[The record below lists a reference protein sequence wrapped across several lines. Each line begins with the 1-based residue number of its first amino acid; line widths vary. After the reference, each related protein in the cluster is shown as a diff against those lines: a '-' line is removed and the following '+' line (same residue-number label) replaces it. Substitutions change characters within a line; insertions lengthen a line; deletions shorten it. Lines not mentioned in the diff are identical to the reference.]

1 MDFTLSVFKSMLTAL
16 QDSGNTFLTVT
27 EFSRNKK
34 QDSFPQIILRHDIDK
49 KPKNSLITARIE
61 HGLGIIGTYYFRII
75 PGSYS
80 ESIIKEID
88 SLGHEIGYHYED
100 LQLARQKTKD
110 KSRRSKVESRKSGSN
125 GEEEMAAMAIDSFRG
140 NLARLRDIVPVD
152 TICMHGSPL
161 SPADSRVLWKYYDYR
176 TMGIIA
182 EPYFD
187 FSLEDMLYLTDT
199 GRRWDGS
206 SVSIRDRGFIREE
219 GYYAGW
225 KRRPVIGSA
234 MLMTEKSDKL
244 QRQFKFRKTDNIL
257 QAISSGNLPERLM
270 ITFHPQR
277 WNDSTLPWLKEYLWQ
292 NSKNVVKYLMVK
304 RF

>member
-1 MDFTLSVFKSMLTAL
+1 MDFTLSVFKSLLTAL

-34 QDSFPQIILRHDIDK
+34 QDSFPEIILRHDIDK
-49 KPKNSLITARIE
+49 KPKNSLITAQIE
-61 HGLGIIGTYYFRII
+61 HSLGIIGTYYFRII

-80 ESIIKEID
+80 ESIIKEIG

-100 LQLARQKTKD
+100 LQLARQKTKGKRQRTSGRETARLQD
-110 KSRRSKVESRKSGSN
+110 K
-125 GEEEMAAMAIDSFRG
+125 EEELAAVAIESFRK
-140 NLARLRDIVPVD
+140 NLAKLREIAPVD

-161 SPADSRVLWKYYDYR
+161 RSADSRVLWKYYDYR

-206 SVSIRDRGFIREE
+206 LVSIRDRFYTRDD
-219 GYYAGW
+219 GYYSGW
-225 KRRPVIGSA
+225 KRKPLPGSA
-234 MLMTEKSDKL
+234 MFMTEKSTAL
-244 QRQFKFRKTDNIL
+244 QRQYRFRKTEFIL

-270 ITFHPQR
+270 VTFHPQR
-277 WNDSTLPWLKEYLWQ
+277 WNDGTLPWLREYIWQ
-292 NSKNVVKYLMVK
+292 NSKNAVKYFMVK
-304 RF
+304 